1 MLQIQIPYLS
11 ESVQIGKLTS
21 SFFKTVSFCC
31 DWCDLYIIIRLDGTS
46 SSLNSIYIDPAY
58 ASVGVLCYNSI
69 DDVFAVGFEDT
80 GSEKCSPA
88 KSDNYHKFR
97 PSLSYTCNQKLRTS

>member
-1 MLQIQIPYLS
+1 MLA
-11 ESVQIGKLTS
+11 
-21 SFFKTVSFCC
+21 F
-31 DWCDLYIIIRLDGTS
+31 
-46 SSLNSIYIDPAY
+46 
-58 ASVGVLCYNSI
+58 VLCYNSI

-97 PSLSYTCNQKLRTS
+97 PSLSYTCNQKLRTSCLNRLFSVSYNENGLFLSKEYGSSSDL